1 MAKRRKFS
9 TADKE
14 SVAQRASGSCE
25 YCQMPE
31 DFSTD
36 TFEMEHITAL
46 ANGGTNDLGN
56 IAFACSGCNQ
66 CKATKQTAVDPVTLA
81 EVPLYH
87 PRNDNWEEHFRWTDD
102 FLLLVGISAIGR
114 ATIEALELNRTGCIN
129 LRMALVAFG
138 VHPRVR

>member
-9 TADKE
+9 MTDKE
-14 SVAQRASGSCE
+14 SVAQRAFGICE

-46 ANGGTNDLGN
+46 VNGGTHDLGN

-66 CKATKQTAVDPVTLA
+66 CKGAKQSAVDPVTLV

-87 PRNDNWEEHFRWTDD
+87 PRNDSWEDHFQWTDD
-102 FLLLVGISAIGR
+102 FSILGGISPTGR
-114 ATIEALELNRTGCIN
+114 ATIEALELNRIGCIN